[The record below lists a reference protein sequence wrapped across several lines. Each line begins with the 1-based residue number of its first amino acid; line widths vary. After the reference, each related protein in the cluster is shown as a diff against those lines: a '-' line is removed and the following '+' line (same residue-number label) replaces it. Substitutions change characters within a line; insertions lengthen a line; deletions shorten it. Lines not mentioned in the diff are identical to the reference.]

1 MLYKPEEDSSESD
14 QPKPQIILGLTN
26 SSLLFLPQNQAEI
39 INKSLSNQPYK
50 LVEFDK
56 ISSTSA
62 TFVPLYKEKVVKQ
75 KFKRIKEKK
84 PKKIKEK
91 EMKPLTYENM
101 LKQFR
106 KKQKKQAK
114 PKKEKKISKQSIENE
129 YYTKKL
135 EELLNMSNNNIDDD
149 NNSNVEIDENE
160 LNKHLDLLYSISK
173 AIENKS
179 DRRNRT
185 TKSKPVA
192 ERRKEIFEKMKEKL
206 NQEQIVDIA
215 KNILRLEQM
224 GNQICFQPEDIK
236 KKHLSQIEKKIK
248 EYDEINQKNPLFV
261 SVKDEMTKRNN
272 NLSINEEAEQ
282 IKNILSNSDLS
293 DSLSDSEDSEL
304 DEDSL

>member
-26 SSLLFLPQNQAEI
+26 NSLLFLPQNQAEI

-56 ISSTSA
+56 VSPTSS

-75 KFKRIKEKK
+75 KFKRIKEKR

-91 EMKPLTYENM
+91 EVKPLTYENM

-106 KKQKKQAK
+106 RKQKKQPK

-135 EELLNMSNNNIDDD
+135 EELLNMSNNYNDDD

-293 DSLSDSEDSEL
+293 DSLSDSEDSDQ

>member
-56 ISSTSA
+56 VSSTSA

-106 KKQKKQAK
+106 RKQKKQAK

-135 EELLNMSNNNIDDD
+135 EELLNMSNNNNDDD

-293 DSLSDSEDSEL
+293 DSLSDSEDSEQ

>member
-56 ISSTSA
+56 VSSTSA

>member
-56 ISSTSA
+56 VSSTSA

-106 KKQKKQAK
+106 RKQKKQPK

-293 DSLSDSEDSEL
+293 DSLSDSEDSDQ

>member
-14 QPKPQIILGLTN
+14 QLKPQIILGLTN

-50 LVEFDK
+50 LVEFDN
-56 ISSTSA
+56 ISPTSS

-84 PKKIKEK
+84 PKIIKEK

-106 KKQKKQAK
+106 RKQKKQPK

-293 DSLSDSEDSEL
+293 DSLSDSEDSDQ

>member
-56 ISSTSA
+56 VSSTSA

-106 KKQKKQAK
+106 RKQKKQAK

-135 EELLNMSNNNIDDD
+135 EELLNMSNNNNDDD

-224 GNQICFQPEDIK
+224 GNQICFKPEDIK

-293 DSLSDSEDSEL
+293 DSLSDSEDSEQ